1 MKPLMVLL
9 VSASSGLAQ
18 PPDPNAL
25 DRYAQEGERAL
36 AQGRYEEAAQAY
48 EKLRELSPE
57 TAEVHAKLG
66 LIYFQQRDYARSVP
80 ALGRALKIKP
90 TLPGVDILLAM
101 SLSELGRYR
110 EALPGLQKGF
120 RQTADSRLRRLSGL
134 QLQRAY
140 TGLEQDDK
148 AVEVALELT
157 RLYPDDPEVLYHGGR
172 IFANYAYLTTVKLVR
187 VAPGSVWRHQAAGE
201 ANESQGL
208 YDAAVSEYRR
218 VLALEPRRP
227 GIHFRL
233 GRTLLARAEKPG
245 TGADAASLRA
255 EAVLEFEQELQLDP
269 TNANA
274 AYELAEVHRR
284 AGELDVSRRYFE
296 QAVEHYPDFEQA
308 RIGLGR
314 VLVAQGQADQG
325 LPHLQKAIALEPE
338 DEVAHYQVAMAYRAL
353 GRTAEAKTALAEFQR
368 LRAARS
374 RRDDAAALAP
384 SPVTRQQVGPE
395 QEDRR

>member
-1 MKPLMVLL
+1 MKLLMVLCL
-9 VSASSGLAQ
+9 SASFALAQ
-18 PPDPNAL
+18 SDPALL
-25 DRYAQEGERAL
+25 DRYFQQGEQAL
-36 AQGRYEEAAQAY
+36 AQGRYQEAAAAY
-48 EKLRELSPE
+48 EKLKELSPA

-66 LIYFQQRDYARSVP
+66 LIYFQQRDYGRAVP
-80 ALGRALKIKP
+80 ALRQALKLKP
-90 TLPGVDILLAM
+90 ALSGADILLAM
-101 SLSELGRYR
+101 SLSELGQYK

-148 AVEVALELT
+148 AVEVALALT
-157 RLYPDDPEVLYHGGR
+157 RLYPDDAEVLYHGGR
-172 IFANYAYLTTVKLVR
+172 LFANFAYVTTMKLVR
-187 VAPGSVWRHQAAGE
+187 VAPASVWRHQAAGE

-208 YDAAVSEYRR
+208 HAAAINDYRR

-284 AGELDVSRRYFE
+284 AGELDVSRHYFE
-296 QAVEHYPDFEQA
+296 QAVEHYPDFGQA

-314 VLVAQGQADQG
+314 VLVAQGQADHG

-353 GRTAEAKTALAEFQR
+353 GRTAEAQTALAEFQR
-368 LRAARS
+368 LRAERS